1 MCKEVACMCRV
12 SENNRQQANY
22 PRVMYTNEF
31 SPILLFLS
39 VVFHSAI
46 LSLEFILFW
55 STCGFF
61 FLQIPVTSLAGQKT
75 LQLSK

>member
-22 PRVMYTNEF
+22 LCVMCTNEF

-46 LSLEFILFW
+46 LSLEFILFLEYLRFLFLANSGDISSW
-55 STCGFF
+55 SEN
-61 FLQIPVTSLAGQKT
+61 IAAK
-75 LQLSK
+75 